1 MKKIII
7 TITPAGLMFY
17 ANGVVMLAM
26 NPPET
31 VTEKVFLKTI
41 NEAISFCLN

>member
-7 TITPAGLMFY
+7 TITPSGLMFY
-17 ANGVVMLAM
+17 ANGIIMFAM

-31 VTEKVFLKTI
+31 VSEKLFLKTI
-41 NEAISFCLN
+41 NEAKSFCLN